1 MVSGVQNMNATQ
13 KGGQVASAGATVSF
27 TTHETLTPAQSIC
40 FHLAEAATEA
50 QGDGT
55 PCPE

>member
-1 MVSGVQNMNATQ
+1 MASGVQNMNCYPER
-13 KGGQVASAGATVSF
+13 GQVASVGATVSF